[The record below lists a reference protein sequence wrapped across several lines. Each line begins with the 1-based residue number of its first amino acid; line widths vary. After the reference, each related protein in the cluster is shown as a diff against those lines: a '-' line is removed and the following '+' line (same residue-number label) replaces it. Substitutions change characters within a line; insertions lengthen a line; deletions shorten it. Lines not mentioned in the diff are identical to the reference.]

1 MGPDRHRGQ
10 GLSPAMMGAALTAFG
25 GAFACLSWLA
35 GVPELTRW
43 WPGSS
48 LIQFNTGLLFMLAGG
63 GLIAELRGRSAV
75 AAACAAFIVLLAGAT
90 LAQYLWGVDLGIDE
104 RIVPGMPEGDMPG
117 RMAPNTAVTFL
128 LAGFAMLGLTTL
140 VRLPWTAGVVPML
153 SVLVAVLGGVAVVG
167 YALDLPAAFQW
178 SGLTR
183 MAMYTAIGFVVLG
196 VTLMLAAVQVSP
208 GRAWHEPPWL
218 AATVGVGVAALS
230 ALAWYALRV
239 APVWA
244 QEYLAD
250 LVLALGLLVA
260 ALLAGVVAQ
269 GRHRRRQAAE
279 LARTNAALQA
289 SEGQLQL
296 LLESVHTAVVVHGA
310 DSAIRYANPT
320 AAEIL
325 GLTRDQLLGKAA
337 MDPAWHFVR
346 EDGSPMPVA
355 EYPVSRVLRH
365 KAPLHDYV
373 VGVRTDPE
381 RNTRWALVNAVPDL
395 GPDGSVRLVI
405 VSFVDVSERQQQA
418 RQLERLALTDSLTGL
433 ATRHHFL
440 AEFEREM
447 HRARRGRPLSVLV
460 LDVDDFKSIND
471 SLGHAAGDCVL
482 AELGRRV
489 RTVLREGD
497 VAGRLG
503 GEEFSV
509 ALADADEALALAVA
523 ERLRAAMAATAV
535 ALAGSG
541 EVRFTVSIGVAT
553 LQPGDGGPAALLAR
567 ADAAMYE
574 AKRAGRNCV
583 RVASRAA
590 G

>member
-1 MGPDRHRGQ
+1 
-10 GLSPAMMGAALTAFG
+10 
-25 GAFACLSWLA
+25 
-35 GVPELTRW
+35 
-43 WPGSS
+43 
-48 LIQFNTGLLFMLAGG
+48 
-63 GLIAELRGRSAV
+63 
-75 AAACAAFIVLLAGAT
+75 
-90 LAQYLWGVDLGIDE
+90 
-104 RIVPGMPEGDMPG
+104 
-117 RMAPNTAVTFL
+117 
-128 LAGFAMLGLTTL
+128 
-140 VRLPWTAGVVPML
+140 
-153 SVLVAVLGGVAVVG
+153 
-167 YALDLPAAFQW
+167 
-178 SGLTR
+178 
-183 MAMYTAIGFVVLG
+183 
-196 VTLMLAAVQVSP
+196 
-208 GRAWHEPPWL
+208 
-218 AATVGVGVAALS
+218 
-230 ALAWYALRV
+230 
-239 APVWA
+239 
-244 QEYLAD
+244 
-250 LVLALGLLVA
+250 
-260 ALLAGVVAQ
+260 
-269 GRHRRRQAAE
+269 
-279 LARTNAALQA
+279 
-289 SEGQLQL
+289 
-296 LLESVHTAVVVHGA
+296 
-310 DSAIRYANPT
+310 
-320 AAEIL
+320 
-325 GLTRDQLLGKAA
+325 
-337 MDPAWHFVR
+337 
-346 EDGSPMPVA
+346 MPVA

-365 KAPLHDYV
+365 KVPLHDYV

-381 RNTRWALVNAVPDL
+381 RNTRWALVNAVPHL

-553 LQPGDGGPAALLAR
+553 LEPGDGGPATLLAR